1 MTIKVE
7 KRDKEIEQFD
17 REKIKLAV
25 MKAMKDMETVDEESA
40 EKVAKKAE
48 NKVKQYLK
56 EWRGNTTDTIAVDIV
71 HKMVENSIMDVK
83 LYDVAREYIGYRKE
97 HKPDIFRERSNVRP
111 YEYPDLLE
119 YMYAIYD
126 SFWTHREFSYGAD
139 IQDMR
144 VNMEPKERTA
154 IARTMLAI
162 STVEVKA
169 VKDYWAK
176 VGDRMPKAE
185 IGMVGAAF
193 SNNEVIH
200 LLAYANLLELMGLN
214 KDFENVDKIPA
225 LRRRLD
231 YLKASMRGR
240 EGSNKEFVR
249 TLILFA
255 LFTENVSLFSQFLIM
270 LTINKERNLLK
281 GISNAVQSTQ
291 KEEAVHASFGI
302 RLVNIVREENPE
314 WFDEEMEQYVN
325 EMLMESYEAESA
337 IIDWIFEEGEW
348 DYLPV
353 KDIDMFLKD
362 RYNQSMVACGF
373 PAPFEVDGDYLAEKF
388 EWFDVECRT
397 TNRIDFFNKKSTNY
411 QRKNVAIDI
420 DDLI

>member
-1 MTIKVE
+1 MQVL
-7 KRDKEIEQFD
+7 KRNGDVVSFD
-17 REKIKLAV
+17 GEKIKAAV
-25 MKAMKDMETVDEESA
+25 GKAMSRTDYEDDKLQD
-40 EKVAKKAE
+40 KVVRYVKKNIE
-48 NKVKQYLK
+48 
-56 EWRGNTTDTIAVDIV
+56 DDIV
-71 HKMVENSIMDVK
+71 SVDAVHKLVEDGIMNAK
-83 LYDVAREYIGYRKE
+83 AFSVAREYITYRKE
-97 HKPDIFRERSNVRP
+97 HEPDIFRERDNVRP
-111 YEYPDLLE
+111 YEYPELLE

-126 SFWTHREFSYGAD
+126 SFWTHREFSFGAD
-139 IQDMR
+139 LQEIHVYMQPH
-144 VNMEPKERTA
+144 EKSA
-154 IARTMLAI
+154 IAKTMLAI

-169 VKDYWAK
+169 VKDYWGK
-176 VGDRMPKAE
+176 VGDRLPKAE

-214 KDFENVDKIPA
+214 KDFEKVDQIPA

-240 EGSNKEFVR
+240 HGTNKEFVR

-291 KEEAVHASFGI
+291 KEEILHANFGI
-302 RLVNIVREENPE
+302 RLVNIIRKENPE
-314 WFDEEMEQYVN
+314 WFDEEMENYVN
-325 EMLMESYEAESA
+325 EMLQESYEAETQ

-348 DYLPV
+348 SYLP
-353 KDIDMFLKD
+353 KSDIDMFLKD
-362 RYNQSMVACGF
+362 RYNQSMVSCGF
-373 PAPFEVDGDYLAEKF
+373 KAPFEVDEDYLTERF
-388 EWFDVECRT
+388 EWFDVESRT

-411 QRKNVAIDI
+411 QRKNVSITV